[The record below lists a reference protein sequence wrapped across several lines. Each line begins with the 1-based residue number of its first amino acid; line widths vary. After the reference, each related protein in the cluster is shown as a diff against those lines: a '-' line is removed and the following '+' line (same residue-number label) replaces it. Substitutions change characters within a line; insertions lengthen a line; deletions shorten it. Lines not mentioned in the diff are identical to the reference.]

1 MFNLKHLRR
10 TKPAPRE
17 YQLSRVLVIVGVW
30 AGLFLGGCDLPL
42 PPPPEGSG
50 QRTDEGQG
58 AGEGPG
64 RRTQHLALSPGE
76 EFALGKQAYQ
86 QTLRENRNKILPQN
100 SPEVRRV
107 RTIASKIVQAVGI
120 EPLQDE
126 INLKV
131 QGYRFEWEVNVI
143 DSPQVNAFCL
153 PGGKIVV
160 YTGILP
166 VAKNDDQLATVLS
179 HEIAHALAHHSN
191 ERIARDQAGN
201 VSVLQGKAYDRAQES
216 EADKIGLYLMTFAGY
231 NPDETVRFWE
241 RMSEKMRGASRPPE
255 FLSDHPSDERRIH
268 DLQSWLPNVKRGK
281 QEFDAGHI
289 YRKPR
294 KAA

>member
-10 TKPAPRE
+10 TKPAPCE
-17 YQLSRVLVIVGVW
+17 YLLSRTLVIVGVW

-76 EFALGKQAYQ
+76 EFALGKKAYQ

-143 DSPQVNAFCL
+143 ESDQVNAFCL

-241 RMSEKMRGASRPPE
+241 GMRRAMSGASRPPE
-255 FLSDHPSDERRIH
+255 FLSDHPSDERRIK